1 MIRSKKAIA
10 AIFRKIAD
18 KIEAGT
24 CEVDDRELTEIANM
38 LVHRKLNAEQLSHH
52 IGVSRSTIVRMV
64 TDGRLP
70 HPRKTLGGEK
80 YWWQDEVE
88 NHIAEHNKKYGL

>member
-1 MIRSKKAIA
+1 MIKSKGAIA

-38 LVHRKLNAEQLSHH
+38 LIHRKLNAEQLSHH
-52 IGVSRSTIVRMV
+52 LGVSRSTITRMV
-64 TDGRLP
+64 ADGRIP
-70 HPRKTLGGEK
+70 HPRKTLGGDK
-80 YWWQDEVE
+80 YWRQDEVD
-88 NHIAEHNKKYGL
+88 NHIVEYNAKYSL

>member
-1 MIRSKKAIA
+1 MIRTKKAIA

-24 CEVDDRELTEIANM
+24 CELNDLELTEIANM
-38 LVHRKLNAEQLSHH
+38 LVHRKLNAEQVAHH
-52 IGVSRSTIVRMV
+52 LGVSRTTITRMV
-64 TDGRLP
+64 ADGRIP

-88 NHIAEHNKKYGL
+88 NSIAEYNNKYGL

>member
-1 MIRSKKAIA
+1 MIKSKKAIA

-24 CEVDDRELTEIANM
+24 CEADDKELTEIANTFI
-38 LVHRKLNAEQLSHH
+38 HRKLNAEQLAHH
-52 IGVSRSTIVRMV
+52 LGVSCSTITRM
-64 TDGRLP
+64 TADGRIP
-70 HPRKTLGGEK
+70 YPRKTLSGDK

-88 NHIAEHNKKYGL
+88 NHIAEYNAKYGS

>member
-1 MIRSKKAIA
+1 MIKSKKAIA
-10 AIFRKIAD
+10 AIFRQIAD

-38 LVHRKLNAEQLSHH
+38 LIHRKLNAEQLSRYLN
-52 IGVSRSTIVRMV
+52 VSRSTLTRMV
-64 TDGRLP
+64 TDGRIP
-70 HPRKTLGGEK
+70 RPRKTLGGDK

-88 NHIAEHNKKYGL
+88 NHIAEYKQKYGL

>member
-1 MIRSKKAIA
+1 MIRTKKAIA

-24 CEVDDRELTEIANM
+24 CELNDLELTEIANM
-38 LVHRKLNAEQLSHH
+38 LVHRKLNAEQVAHH
-52 IGVSRSTIVRMV
+52 LGVSRTTITRMIA
-64 TDGRLP
+64 DGRIP
-70 HPRKTLGGEK
+70 RPRKTLGGEK

-88 NHIAEHNKKYGL
+88 NSIAEYNKKYGL